1 MIKNFHANPK
11 IFNLLG
17 KEIYKDLN
25 QSFVELVSNSYDACS
40 KNVDIIVNIDGDSK
54 AENIIT
60 IEDYGTGMDEEAL
73 TNRFFNISVKE
84 QPIHTNCGRKRRGNR
99 GIGRFAGFAL
109 GNSLEY
115 RIRRNGQ
122 EYKFILN
129 KNDLE
134 KYDDINQIPIEINP
148 KNTPKKDGVLII
160 IREIFPLFI
169 PLDTLKQKLL
179 YNFASNKDFIINLN
193 GVELKADEIDGEKRT
208 LEIHINDITVPLWI
222 IKSEKELSRY
232 GILIRANDRAIGEPL
247 TFDLKLPKEVTSRF
261 YGEIDVSCLDGID
274 INAGWDTLLDNETAK
289 VLKEQLKKIYKD
301 LSNEIIDETIE
312 QEYKDKMVIPEFRN
326 RLDNLPS
333 FSKKAAEQT
342 IKDSMKILKYKR
354 KDELVKTII
363 ELSIKS
369 YEQHEVYE
377 ILQKINEAKNE
388 DITKLAAAFKLWG
401 VKEIADVITLL
412 QQRFKVLD
420 AFEEM
425 INKSST
431 PELKGT
437 HAFLADNMWI
447 VDERYEWFISNK
459 TLSTVSKEF
468 LDQKYQGE
476 NKSKRPDLFLKM
488 QKNNITR
495 NEFLI
500 LELKKPDQKITYEDT
515 AQGNRYANVI
525 KHHYT
530 KPAFFN
536 VYIVGSEYEE
546 GVPRESMTESVRT
559 VTMSYH
565 EIVQEARARMIYIQE
580 NLKEHENE
588 IEDKLY
594 HINKNP
600 DHQSVEEPENLEQ

>member
-1 MIKNFHANPK
+1 MIKSFHTDPK

-17 KEIYKDLN
+17 KEIYRDLN
-25 QSFVELVSNSYDACS
+25 QSFVELISNSYDACS
-40 KNVDIIVNIDGDSK
+40 KTVDIIININGDSSE
-54 AENIIT
+54 ENIIT
-60 IEDYGTGMDEEAL
+60 IEDYGKGMDEEAL

-84 QPIHTNCGRKRRGNR
+84 QPKYTECERKRRGQR
-99 GIGRFAGFAL
+99 GIGRFAGFSL

-115 RIRRNGQ
+115 RIRQSGR
-122 EYKFILN
+122 EFKFILN

-134 KYDDINQIPIEINP
+134 KYDDINQIPIDINQR
-148 KNTPKKDGVLII
+148 NTTEKDGVLVI
-160 IREIFPLFI
+160 IREISSLII

-179 YNFASNKDFIINLN
+179 SNFSSNKDFLINLN
-193 GVELKADEIDGEKRT
+193 GEELKADEIDGKKEN
-208 LEIHINDITVPLWI
+208 LEIEVNGIKIPLWV
-222 IKSEKELSRY
+222 IKSDKELNQY

-247 TFDLKLPKEVTSRF
+247 TFNSKQPKEILNHF
-261 YGEIDVSCLDGID
+261 YGEVDVSNIEGID
-274 INAGWDTLLDNETAK
+274 INAGWDTLLDNKTATT
-289 VLKEQLKKIYKD
+289 LKEQLKDVYEK
-301 LSNEIIDETIE
+301 LSNKAIDEIIEL
-312 QEYKDKMVIPEFRN
+312 EYKNKMIIPEFKN

-333 FSKKAAEQT
+333 FSKKAAERT
-342 IKDSMKILKYKR
+342 IKDSMKVIKYQK
-354 KDELVKTII
+354 KDELVKIII

-377 ILQKINEAKNE
+377 ILKKINEAKNE

-412 QQRFKVLD
+412 QQRFNVLD

-425 INKSST
+425 INDNST

-447 VDERYEWFISNK
+447 VDERYEWFTSNR
-459 TLSTVSKEF
+459 TLSTISAEF
-468 LDQKYQGE
+468 LDKKYKGT

-500 LELKKPDQKITYEDT
+500 LELKKPAQEITYEDT

-546 GVPRESMTESVRT
+546 GIPRESISESVRT
-559 VTMSYH
+559 ITMSYH
-565 EIVQEARARMIYIQE
+565 EIVQEARARMEYIQE
-580 NLKEHENE
+580 NLKENE
-588 IEDKLY
+588 IEIEQKLY
-594 HINKNP
+594 NLDKNES
-600 DHQSVEEPENLEQ
+600 DN